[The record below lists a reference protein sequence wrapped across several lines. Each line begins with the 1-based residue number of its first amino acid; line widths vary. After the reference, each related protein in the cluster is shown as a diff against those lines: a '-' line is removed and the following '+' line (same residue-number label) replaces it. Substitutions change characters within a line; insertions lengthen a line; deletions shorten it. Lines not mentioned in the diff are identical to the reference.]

1 MGHLGVTRRNFTS
14 TQSSKRRSKE
24 NVGLLLTKG
33 DKTMTDDTEKAAA
46 LEPILASHFLGQFY
60 SQTPACTVWEGEE
73 WLWRGEEH
81 KLVNT

>member
-1 MGHLGVTRRNFTS
+1 M
-14 TQSSKRRSKE
+14 QSSKRRSKE

-46 LEPILASHFLGQFY
+46 LKPILASHFLGQFY
-60 SQTPACTVWEGEE
+60 SQTPACTVWEVEE
-73 WLWRGEEH
+73 WLWRGEGH